1 MPVTNTPIFPQTIV
15 NTPVTIVNAD
25 GTGKKTVY
33 TGGTNGS
40 KVENIQVTNT
50 DSGVAYTLQF
60 FMTISATD
68 YLIGS
73 VNIPLS
79 AGNTS
84 AAPTVNA
91 LNYANNWGVA
101 LNTDSNGNNYLYVA
115 NGTTLKAAVTV
126 AVTAAKTVTILAQG
140 DDF

>member
-1 MPVTNTPIFPQTIV
+1 MPVTATPIFPQTIV

-25 GTGKKTVY
+25 GTNKKTVY

-40 KVENIQVTNT
+40 KVENILITNT
-50 DSGVAYTLQF
+50 DTNAYTIQF

-73 VNIPLS
+73 INLPVS

-84 AAPTVNA
+84 AAPTINPLSTAGNWGPA
-91 LNYANNWGVA
+91 LN
-101 LNTDSNGNNYLYVA
+101 LDSNGNPYIYVA
-115 NGTTLKAAVTV
+115 NGSTLKAAISTGS
-126 AVTAAKTVTILAQG
+126 VTAAKTITILAQG